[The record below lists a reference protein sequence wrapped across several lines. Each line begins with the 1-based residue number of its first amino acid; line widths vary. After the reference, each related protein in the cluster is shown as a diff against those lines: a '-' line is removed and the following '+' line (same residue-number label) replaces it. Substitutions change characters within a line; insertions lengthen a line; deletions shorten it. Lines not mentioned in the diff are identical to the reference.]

1 VATLSSPAQTVSVH
15 GHLGVR
21 ALKTKN
27 VGALVV
33 GGDYQGLG
41 IVRSLG
47 RHGIP
52 CVVIDDEHCIS
63 SYSRYTKNSIHFK
76 SLRGPEEVI
85 QAVQSVGQ
93 KLDLEGWILFA
104 TRDETVAAFSQSRD
118 ELQKFFRIPTTRW
131 DSVKF
136 AWDKRKMHQLLA
148 DLNIPA
154 PRSCSPLTLED
165 LDRIDFG
172 PPYVLKPAIKEHF
185 FYKTRAKAWRAN
197 SREEL
202 RTLFTRACQYATP
215 GEMLVQELI
224 PGDGR
229 NQFSYCAFFKDGRSV
244 ASMVAQRLRQHP
256 LEFGRASTYVVT
268 TENTQVRDYSERFLR
283 EIDYY
288 GLVEVELKFDARDNQ
303 FKLHDVNLRT
313 WGFHSLGVS
322 AGVDF
327 SHLLYQDQIGQACD
341 PCQAVPGLRWVRTVT
356 DLPASFLGIC
366 RGQLGISGYF
376 RSLSGR
382 ITEAVFDLRDPLP
395 GIVEILLLPY
405 LMYKRG
411 F

>member
-1 VATLSSPAQTVSVH
+1 
-15 GHLGVR
+15 
-21 ALKTKN
+21 
-27 VGALVV
+27 
-33 GGDYQGLG
+33 
-41 IVRSLG
+41 
-47 RHGIP
+47 
-52 CVVIDDEHCIS
+52 
-63 SYSRYTKNSIHFK
+63 
-76 SLRGPEEVI
+76 
-85 QAVQSVGQ
+85 
-93 KLDLEGWILFA
+93 
-104 TRDETVAAFSQSRD
+104 
-118 ELQKFFRIPTTRW
+118 
-131 DSVKF
+131 
-136 AWDKRKMHQLLA
+136 
-148 DLNIPA
+148 
-154 PRSCSPLTLED
+154 
-165 LDRIDFG
+165 
-172 PPYVLKPAIKEHF
+172 
-185 FYKTRAKAWRAN
+185 
-197 SREEL
+197 
-202 RTLFTRACQYATP
+202 
-215 GEMLVQELI
+215 
-224 PGDGR
+224 
-229 NQFSYCAFFKDGRSV
+229 
-244 ASMVAQRLRQHP
+244 MVAQRLRQHP

-283 EIDYY
+283 QIDYY

-356 DLPASFLGIC
+356 DLPASFLEIC